1 MIAMY
6 FNRLILFCL
15 WAYLARVL
23 LFWRRKPMSVSEI
36 HAAGNVSE
44 RSNLTFLL
52 CALSFNS
59 FIMTGEPIHLLIALL
74 SIAPLRSERTALSST
89 TKLVPQGTHTELFIC
104 FEVNSHVMTH
114 LHQVI
119 GAVYFVAAPVLF
131 YIRTGRI
138 AILAIELFG
147 FIAAVALIEKKFY
160 PAAVLFESLLMTF
173 MAIAREY

>member
-1 MIAMY
+1 MIARY

-36 HAAGNVSE
+36 HAAGNTSE

-52 CALSFNS
+52 CALSFNL
-59 FIMTGEPIHLLIALL
+59 FHMTGESIHLLIALL
-74 SIAPLRSERTALSST
+74 SIAPLRSRRNMEIL
-89 TKLVPQGTHTELFIC
+89 IC
-104 FEVNSHVMTH
+104 FEVNSHVLTC

-119 GAVYFVAAPVLF
+119 GAIYFIAAPILF
-131 YIRTGRI
+131 YIRACRI
-138 AILAIELFG
+138 VILVIELIG
-147 FIAAVALIEKKFY
+147 FIAAVALIEKKVY
-160 PAAVLFESLLMTF
+160 PAAVLVEALLTTF

>member
-1 MIAMY
+1 MY

-74 SIAPLRSERTALSST
+74 SIAPLRSSRC
-89 TKLVPQGTHTELFIC
+89 TELFIC
-104 FEVNSHVMTH
+104 FEVNSRVLTC

-119 GAVYFVAAPVLF
+119 GAIYFIAAPVLF
-131 YIRTGRI
+131 YIQTGRV

-147 FIAAVALIEKKFY
+147 FIAAVALIEKKVY
-160 PAAVLFESLLMTF
+160 PAAVLVESLLMTF

>member
-1 MIAMY
+1 MY

-52 CALSFNS
+52 CALSFNL
-59 FIMTGEPIHLLIALL
+59 FHMTGEPIHLLIALF
-74 SIAPLRSERTALSST
+74 SIAPLRSERT
-89 TKLVPQGTHTELFIC
+89 ELFIC
-104 FEVNSHVMTH
+104 FEVNFRVLTVT
-114 LHQVI
+114 HQVI

-131 YIRTGRI
+131 YIQTGRI

-173 MAIAREY
+173 IAIAREY